1 MYDYEEACPVSK
13 AASVLCERW
22 TLQIIREMF
31 MGASRFSELQTYL
44 PAMSPT
50 LLNNRLKQLQQQGI
64 VVRCKIP
71 EKKGYEYQLSAA
83 GKALLPV
90 LQEMGRWGMTYAY
103 DSMKP
108 AELNAAVLVRDFAV
122 SLDLSQM
129 PAGDITLQ
137 FNVETE
143 EGVARKFVMLRGGKA
158 QVCDENLGMDVNLYL
173 SASLETLGKIWYG
186 EVSVSQ
192 ACATKHLQVVGD
204 HYLQQR
210 VSKWLGV
217 SQFAPFNTR
226 AVKGC

>member
-1 MYDYEEACPVSK
+1 
-13 AASVLCERW
+13 
-22 TLQIIREMF
+22 
-31 MGASRFSELQTYL
+31 
-44 PAMSPT
+44 
-50 LLNNRLKQLQQQGI
+50 
-64 VVRCKIP
+64 
-71 EKKGYEYQLSAA
+71 
-83 GKALLPV
+83 
-90 LQEMGRWGMTYAY
+90 
-103 DSMKP
+103 
-108 AELNAAVLVRDFAV
+108 
-122 SLDLSQM
+122 
-129 PAGDITLQ
+129 
-137 FNVETE
+137 
-143 EGVARKFVMLRGGKA
+143 MLRGGKA